1 MSSTQSEDPKRERG
15 GRTKIP
21 DPLSSFRHQSP
32 ASASIGQFQV
42 EARERGAQI
51 LPQVGKGTPTW
62 VGEGPNGED
71 TACFVC
77 STSVS
82 EEFYIRHYIIVCIT
96 YILTVTLGGEETKT
110 QAVKGLVQVF

>member
-1 MSSTQSEDPKRERG
+1 MLQLANSKWKPES
-15 GRTKIP
+15 
-21 DPLSSFRHQSP
+21 
-32 ASASIGQFQV
+32 
-42 EARERGAQI
+42 RGAQI
-51 LPQVGKGTPTW
+51 LPQVGKGKPTW

-77 STSVS
+77 STSIS